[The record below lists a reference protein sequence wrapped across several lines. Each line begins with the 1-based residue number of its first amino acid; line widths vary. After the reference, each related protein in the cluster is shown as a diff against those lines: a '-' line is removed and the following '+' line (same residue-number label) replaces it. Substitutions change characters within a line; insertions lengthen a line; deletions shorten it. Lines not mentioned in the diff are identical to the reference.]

1 MTLSILGARLAAA
14 MVTIAGV
21 SVQAGPMVIH
31 EVISREVGMHVGG
44 VQDPEI
50 REVISREVAIFV
62 GGDLALPIREIV
74 SREVSIGVFNFSPV
88 AGSDIVVRLD
98 TSVTAKVLLTEL
110 LSNDVDDDG
119 DPLRIASVG
128 NAHPVGATVAFVGNW
143 VVYTVPAMN
152 SGSGGFTYTLTDG
165 PGGHSVEGT
174 VTVIETNPPL
184 PDGSPNFVALTPLG
198 ADFRISFIGVPG
210 REYRVQYTT
219 ESGPPY
225 NWSEFIPPA
234 EIMAPANGVF
244 HYTDLN
250 PVEPMRLYRA
260 VYQP

>member
-1 MTLSILGARLAAA
+1 

-21 SVQAGPMVIH
+21 SIQADPVVIH

-50 REVISREVAIFV
+50 REVISREVGVFF
-62 GGDLALPIREIV
+62 GGELPLAIREVV
-74 SREVSIGVFNFSPV
+74 SREISIGVFNSPPV
-88 AGSDIVVRLD
+88 VGADMVVRLNF
-98 TSVTAKVLLTEL
+98 SVTAKVPLSEL
-110 LSNDVDDDG
+110 LSNDTDDEG
-119 DPLRIASVG
+119 DPLTLTSVG
-128 NAHPVGATVAFVGNW
+128 NAHPVGATVAVVGNW

-174 VTVIETNPPL
+174 VTVVETSPPL
-184 PDGSPNFVALTPLG
+184 PDGGPNFVAFTPLG

-234 EIMAPANGVF
+234 EILAPANGVF